1 MKNGFIFTLL
11 DMRTDAKGLCNEIP
25 ENGKRA
31 KMGSYLASPDYRF
44 PELRCKADAKV
55 LEPGENA
62 CNRLNRPAN

>member
-31 KMGSYLASPDYRF
+31 KMGSYLAKPDYRI
-44 PELRCKADAKV
+44 PELRCKAQRKA
-55 LEPGENA
+55 
-62 CNRLNRPAN
+62 R